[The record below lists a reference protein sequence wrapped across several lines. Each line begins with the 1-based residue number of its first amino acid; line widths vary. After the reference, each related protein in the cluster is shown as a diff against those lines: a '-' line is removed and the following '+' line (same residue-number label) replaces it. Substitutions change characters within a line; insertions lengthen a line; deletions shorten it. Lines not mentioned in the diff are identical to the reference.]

1 MVLSRLKQQYRES
14 VSGLYEG
21 AGALRKGVTETIT
34 GARSYVGETTLG
46 IADVAG
52 EVTTGA
58 ITTVAPV
65 TEGITQSLGGAGAF
79 VKEAPGAVV
88 GGITQPVGQLSKDIL
103 PLAAVA
109 AAVLLLRK

>member
-1 MVLSRLKQQYRES
+1 MVLSRIRQQYRES

-52 EVTTGA
+52 QVTTGA

-65 TEGITQSLGGAGAF
+65 TEGIQDAPGRVLGGVTA
-79 VKEAPGAVV
+79 
-88 GGITQPVGQLSKDIL
+88 PVGQLSKDIL

-109 AAVLLLRK
+109 AAFLLLRK